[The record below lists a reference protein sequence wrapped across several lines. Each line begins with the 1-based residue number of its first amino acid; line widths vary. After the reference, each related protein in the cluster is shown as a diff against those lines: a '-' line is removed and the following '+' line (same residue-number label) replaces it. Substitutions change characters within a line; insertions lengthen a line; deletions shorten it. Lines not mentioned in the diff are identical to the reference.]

1 MFMNKTLVANLEDKR
16 IFLISDN
23 NISFYIGIPNDTKVT
38 IVLNLLDN
46 TNSINSSN
54 NMEELTNNIKSIYNK
69 INFKDSSVVTPVMD
83 NNILEQVKLNNN
95 AQIFN
100 YLDKVMGYLINH
112 AYSILKENGK
122 EVNNSIKLNNNRS
135 YEAFNDW
142 FVKKYNGR
150 VSLVNYLNAPVNRFD
165 EEEKNDIKDNV
176 NLEMDTKVADSIL
189 ENTQSLDNVQ
199 ENKVYHDE
207 AREPGFVSYVLLG
220 VIVAVVS
227 LAILYKLL

>member
-23 NISFYIGIPNDTKVT
+23 NISFYIGIPNDAKAT
-38 IVLNLLDN
+38 IVLDLLDDIS
-46 TNSINSSN
+46 SIAFSN
-54 NMEELTNNIKSIYNK
+54 NMEQLTNNVTNIYSR
-69 INFKDSSVVTPVMD
+69 INFKDSAVVMPVID

-95 AQIFN
+95 SQVFS

-112 AYSILKENGK
+112 AYSVLKENGK
-122 EVNNSIKLNNNRS
+122 EVNSNIKLTNNRAYS
-135 YEAFNDW
+135 SFNSW
-142 FVKKYNGR
+142 FVNKYNGR
-150 VSLVNYLNAPVNRFD
+150 VSLVDYLNAPVNRFD
-165 EEEKNDIKDNV
+165 EEEKNDVKDNV

-189 ENTQSLDNVQ
+189 ENTQSLDNTQ
-199 ENKVYHDE
+199 GNNVYHDE

>member
-69 INFKDSSVVTPVMD
+69 INFKDSSVVMPVMD

-100 YLDKVMGYLINH
+100 YFFMKIF
-112 AYSILKENGK
+112 K
-122 EVNNSIKLNNNRS
+122 
-135 YEAFNDW
+135 
-142 FVKKYNGR
+142 
-150 VSLVNYLNAPVNRFD
+150 
-165 EEEKNDIKDNV
+165 
-176 NLEMDTKVADSIL
+176 
-189 ENTQSLDNVQ
+189 Q
-199 ENKVYHDE
+199 
-207 AREPGFVSYVLLG
+207 
-220 VIVAVVS
+220 
-227 LAILYKLL
+227 